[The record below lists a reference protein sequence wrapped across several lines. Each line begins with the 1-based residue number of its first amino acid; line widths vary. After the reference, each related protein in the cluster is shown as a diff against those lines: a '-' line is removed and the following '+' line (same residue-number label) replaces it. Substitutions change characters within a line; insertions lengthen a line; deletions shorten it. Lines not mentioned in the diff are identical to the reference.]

1 MIRKN
6 SEGLENFEDL
16 KELEDFEDF
25 EASKESK
32 DFENLKKP
40 LKSCTYRCLD
50 LNFEF
55 PYAVIIVQWLIYNEY
70 ALDRITQNERV
81 VFITPL
87 RFGWRYG

>member
-1 MIRKN
+1 M
-6 SEGLENFEDL
+6 EENRFES
-16 KELEDFEDF
+16 FES
-25 EASKESK
+25 SKAA
-32 DFENLKKP
+32 
-40 LKSCTYRCLD
+40 TYRCLD

-87 RFGWRYG
+87 RLFG